1 MTRNQIVE
9 LYSATFNRAADADGV
24 AYWETQTNLTQEQMA
39 NSFVISEEAV
49 ALYPATQT
57 NTEYVTAIYNN
68 LFGRAPDTA
77 GLAYWVGKLDDGTDK
92 KESMIAAF
100 INGAAAA
107 DKAVLDNKT
116 AVSLYAV
123 EQGSNTT
130 TVSLSSVDATETSVT
145 AAKTAVNEANPNFGE
160 TFVLTTSAT
169 DVLNGTAKND
179 LFDGSIT
186 DSLQA
191 GDILLDSSSTD
202 ADILNASVTTDNIKA
217 RIQNVETLNIDGK
230 YVTTGLDLTD
240 VTGGKSLNL
249 NTGYSNGTAKVTAA
263 STLATEKIKTGDSI
277 KTLDIEAA
285 GFGTRDTLVVDAN
298 KAEEVTLSVIAAGA
312 TAINKFDVTTTGNV
326 TIDTMAANSEVKLNL
341 SDAKTTITGDGA
353 LGSLTI
359 NQTGVDGEITIGGA
373 MTAVATATGK
383 VKTTINS
390 DKNVTVKADIANIG
404 GTAMDSSGAG
414 ELTVQIT
421 DALVAGGTDLSSV
434 KADVIDVSKAVTGA
448 AVVTT
453 NASSKV
459 KLSADVAGTS
469 LTITQ
474 SYDATKTGADAL
486 ANGKGTLLLEVAKT
500 QSTDVIIGAK
510 TKTVILNAG
519 VDKDAKA
526 HETITVDDLQ
536 LGANADTLL
545 IQGAEDLTLTTLT
558 TNTAGASFI
567 SAADMT
573 GNLTVAAIVGTQPA
587 TITLGKGNDKLTT
600 NAAGKF
606 TIEGTAGNNTINI
619 ANALLGSKVNGG
631 TGDDTI
637 TGNALGSTL
646 NGGAGNDTISIGGT
660 VGTTID
666 AGAGNDIVNLKVA
679 GGVNKV
685 TVGTGNDIV
694 NLAAD
699 VGTAA
704 TDTVEITDFVKGT
717 DKLVLTGTDTV
728 GAVDVTK
735 ATVANNVYTFNADY
749 VVTLKNNTATDMS
762 DSVQLGHFGID
773 AADAT
778 LAAAQKAYDDKLLA
792 GTANATD
799 YATLAAA
806 KNTNAV
812 ANAFT
817 AKLGAAAPGE
827 TVKAGS
833 LDDTILLTNAAA
845 AANIVTVTLGA
856 GKDSVIMQESATAHV
871 ITDFNKAEDILILA
885 GAATAAVDLTA
896 IQPNGATAT
905 YAFGGG
911 SEYNIELTDV
921 KEDYV
926 KSFVQL
932 GTKDIAFTAKDGVT
946 TKGGDLADYI
956 TTNATGGHL
965 IVGGKGA
972 DSITL
977 LGTTKTETVQIAAG
991 DSIVG
996 AMDTVIGF
1004 EATAATADV
1013 LKLTSENIA
1022 TVVGSTKVGNITGVT
1037 VKNGVVTA
1045 WEGIDNVINADTLD
1059 AALAFLAAN
1068 VGGTDTIAFE
1078 YAQDLN
1084 GNGVVTDFNE
1094 KSTFVFQNGATD
1106 TVVEL
1111 VGLSGVTAL
1120 GTTAGANTIHI
1131 DAI

>member
-1 MTRNQIVE
+1 M
-9 LYSATFNRAADADGV
+9 
-24 AYWETQTNLTQEQMA
+24 
-39 NSFVISEEAV
+39 
-49 ALYPATQT
+49 
-57 NTEYVTAIYNN
+57 
-68 LFGRAPDTA
+68 
-77 GLAYWVGKLDDGTDK
+77 
-92 KESMIAAF
+92 
-100 INGAAAA
+100 
-107 DKAVLDNKT
+107 
-116 AVSLYAV
+116 
-123 EQGSNTT
+123 
-130 TVSLSSVDATETSVT
+130 
-145 AAKTAVNEANPNFGE
+145 
-160 TFVLTTSAT
+160 
-169 DVLNGTAKND
+169 
-179 LFDGSIT
+179 
-186 DSLQA
+186 
-191 GDILLDSSSTD
+191 
-202 ADILNASVTTDNIKA
+202 
-217 RIQNVETLNIDGK
+217 DGK
-230 YVTTGLDLTD
+230 YVDTGLDLTD
-240 VTGGKSLNL
+240 VIGSKVLNVDT
-249 NTGYSNGTAKVTAA
+249 NYGNGTAEITAA
-263 STLATEKIKTGDSI
+263 STLATEKIKAGSNI
-277 KTLDIEAA
+277 KTLNVKAA

-298 KAEEVTLSVIAAGA
+298 KAEEVTLDTSGA
-312 TAINKFDVTTTGNV
+312 TAINKFDATTTGNV
-326 TIDTMAANSEVKLNL
+326 TIKTMAANSEVKLNL
-341 SDAKTTITGDGA
+341 SDAKTTITGDAA

-359 NQTGVDGEITIGGA
+359 NQTGVDGEITIGGITT
-373 MTAVATATGK
+373 MTAAATATGK

-390 DKNVTVKADIANIG
+390 DKNVTVKADIANIK

-421 DALVAGGTDLSSV
+421 DSLAAGANDLSSV

-448 AVVTT
+448 AVVKT

-474 SYDATKTGADAL
+474 SYDATKTGTDMLAD
-486 ANGKGTLLLEVAKT
+486 GKGTLLLEVAKT
-500 QSTDVIIGAK
+500 QSKDVIIGAK

-526 HETITVDDLQ
+526 HETITVKDLQ
-536 LGANADTLL
+536 LGGNADTLL
-545 IQGAEDLTLTTLT
+545 IQGAEDLTLTKLT

-573 GNLTVAAIVGTQPA
+573 GNLTVDAIVATKAA

-600 NAAGKF
+600 DAAQKF

-619 ANALLGSKVNGG
+619 AKALAGSKVNGG
-631 TGDDTI
+631 TGNDTI

-666 AGAGNDIVNLKVA
+666 AGAGNDIVNLKKA

-778 LAAAQKAYDDKLLA
+778 LAAAQKVYDDKLLA
-792 GTANATD
+792 GTAVASD
-799 YATLAAA
+799 YATLVAA

-817 AKLGAAAPGE
+817 AKVGAGE

-833 LDDTILLTNAAA
+833 LDDTILLTNAAV
-845 AANIVTVTLGA
+845 ANIVTVTLGA
-856 GKDSVIMQESATAHV
+856 GKDSVIMQESAAAHV

-885 GAATAAVDLTA
+885 GTATTAVDLTA
-896 IQPNGATAT
+896 IQPNGATGT
-905 YAFGGG
+905 YAFGTGPN
-911 SEYNIELTDV
+911 YRIELTDV

-932 GTKDIAFTAKDGVT
+932 GTKDITFTAKDGAT

-956 TTNATGGHL
+956 TSGAAAVGTV
-965 IVGGKGA
+965 IQGGKGA
-972 DSITL
+972 DVITL
-977 LGTTKTETVQIAAG
+977 TAAAQIETVKVVAG
-991 DSIVG
+991 DS
-996 AMDTVIGF
+996 T
-1004 EATAATADV
+1004 TAAWDKVYGFSTVATNGD
-1013 LKLTSENIA
+1013 KLDLDSTNIA
-1022 TVVGSTKVGNITGVT
+1022 SVVGSTAVGDITGVT
-1037 VKNGVVTA
+1037 VSNGIITA
-1045 WEGIDNVINADTLD
+1045 WEGIDNTINASTLSQ
-1059 AALAFLAAN
+1059 AIEFLAKN
-1068 VGGTDTIAFE
+1068 VGGTDTVAFK

-1084 GNGVVTDFNE
+1084 GDGTVTGNE
-1094 KSTFVFQNGATD
+1094 ISTFVFQGGSTD
-1106 TVVEL
+1106 TLVEL

-1120 GTTAGANTIHI
+1120 GVSGTPVANSIEL
-1131 DAI
+1131 A